1 MKASATRTDEGGPVL
16 TDVEL
21 LTASKAGDVDAWD
34 SLVAR
39 YARLVYSIGLREG
52 LDEDEA
58 VEVVEGAFLALLD
71 ASDGPEPLLRPASWL
86 VTMARQEV
94 GRVEQ
99 GRAERG
105 ARRPS
110 GRPPEATGAHRVT
123 LTMGCEWDRVVTLHQ
138 ALAQLPTDLHHLID
152 AAYLDHARPPV
163 GAAMPTPPNP
173 DDAHDAERSRALD
186 RLRLKL
192 TEENHS

>member
-1 MKASATRTDEGGPVL
+1 MTASAARTDEVSPVL

-21 LTASKAGDVDAWD
+21 LTASRAGDVDAWNG
-34 SLVAR
+34 LVAR

-58 VEVVEGAFLALLD
+58 AEVVEGAFLALLD

-86 VTMARQEV
+86 VTMARQEI
-94 GRVEQ
+94 GRVER

-110 GRPPEATGAHRVT
+110 ARSSETAGAHRVT

-138 ALAQLPTDLHHLID
+138 AHAQLPPDLHHLID
-152 AAYLDHARPPV
+152 RAYLDHERPPV
-163 GAAMPTPPNP
+163 GAAMPTPANP
-173 DDAHDAERSRALD
+173 DDVHDSERSRALD

-192 TEENHS
+192 TEENYS